1 MQKDEGELVAR
12 IKAGDEKAFAVLVE
26 ENEKMVFNVALRYTR
41 NYDDASDVSQEAF
54 IKAYRS
60 IDSFKGESK
69 LSTWLYRIT
78 VNVCLDFARKNR
90 LHVRSIQDMTP
101 ANDEGEP
108 FELPIPD
115 TTYDPDALTEQREL
129 RETILAAVDSLPAA
143 SREIVIMRDINGMSY
158 NEIAE
163 ALHIELGTVRSRLA
177 RARIRL
183 RNKLVKML

>member
-1 MQKDEGELVAR
+1 MQKNEEQLVAR
-12 IKAGDEKAFAVLVE
+12 IKAGDETAFAALME
-26 ENEKMVFNVALRYTR
+26 ENKKMVFNVALRYTR
-41 NYDDASDVSQEAF
+41 NYDDASDVSQEVF

-60 IDSFKGESK
+60 IDGFKGDSK

-90 LHVRSIQDMTP
+90 LQVKSIQDMAP
-101 ANDEGEP
+101 ENEDGEP

-115 TTYDPDALTEQREL
+115 TTYDPSALAEKKEL
-129 RETILAAVDSLPAA
+129 REAILAAVDSLPAA
-143 SREIVIMRDINGMSY
+143 SREIVVMRDINGMSY

-183 RNKLVKML
+183 RNKLVKMI

>member
-1 MQKDEGELVAR
+1 MEKNEEQLVAR
-12 IKAGDEKAFAVLVE
+12 IKAGDETAFARLME
-26 ENEKMVFNVALRYTR
+26 ENQKMVFNVALRYTR

-69 LSTWLYRIT
+69 LSTWLYLIT

-90 LHVRSIQDMTP
+90 LHMQSIQDM
-101 ANDEGEP
+101 AAENEDGEP

-115 TTYDPDALTEQREL
+115 TTYDPGALAEKKEL
-129 RETILAAVDSLPAA
+129 RETILSAVDSLPAA
-143 SREIVIMRDINGMSY
+143 SREIVVMRDINGMSY

-183 RNKLVKML
+183 RNKLVKMI

>member
-1 MQKDEGELVAR
+1 MQKNEEQLVAR
-12 IKAGDEKAFAVLVE
+12 IKAGDETAFAALME

-41 NYDDASDVSQEAF
+41 NYDDASDVSQEVF

-60 IDSFKGESK
+60 IDGFKGDSK

-90 LHVRSIQDMTP
+90 LQVKSIQDMAP
-101 ANDEGEP
+101 ENEDGEP

-115 TTYDPDALTEQREL
+115 TTYDPSALAEKKEL
-129 RETILAAVDSLPAA
+129 REAILAAVDSLPAA
-143 SREIVIMRDINGMSY
+143 SREIVVMRDINGMSY

-183 RNKLVKML
+183 RNKLVKMI